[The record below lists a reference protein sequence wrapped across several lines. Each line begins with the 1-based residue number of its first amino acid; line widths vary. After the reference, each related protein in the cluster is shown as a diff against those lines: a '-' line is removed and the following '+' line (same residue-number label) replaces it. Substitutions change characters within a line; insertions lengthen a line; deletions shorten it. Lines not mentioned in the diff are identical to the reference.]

1 MDGGIDDN
9 AVLDSATFYTIAY
22 QNRFDAIIC
31 CKGRTE
37 KIASGMLD
45 QLVFH
50 LPGANDCQSRG
61 PSDSFKLELTR
72 VTEDFSWF
80 TKSTLSRF
88 LCLVCAPESLK
99 SASLIANEISQL
111 EDARNFHLALYAKDL
126 ANLSGDVPIG
136 MPHQILNF
144 DIGNSNERGLT
155 PKVQSD
161 TSSDPTKN
169 ELLRAMDVRLL
180 ALKEELSA
188 SFGRALGSVPST
200 YCISDLTSFCDY
212 FGAAKMRNHLVKY
225 LELRSKEEALSAS
238 ANDFRHKCEKTSEM
252 TSQPASPTDNLRIVR
267 TGVSPAKIAQAE
279 RQISS
284 ESEASD
290 SSDDDKAFT
299 ERSRPLIRAASP
311 RRSASPMRRV
321 QIGRSGS
328 RRPAALTIRS
338 LSYFPPRE
346 KMSYKDADGNSSC
359 DEEPDKLPNR
369 TEASVRRMSVQDA
382 INLFES
388 KQRDQSLNGQNRKS
402 CTEASSSANKSVLR
416 RWSSG
421 MCESRKQEP
430 QVGTS
435 DGGLRSNSD
444 NVPPSV
450 EEKNLYELKPES
462 NTPEA
467 VPNISH
473 IPVAELPAP
482 EERMSSNAVDFPVD
496 LPAQE
501 ADETQEKVTD
511 SSVWTRQKEAELNQM
526 LMKFMET
533 KPSKYRNNTSST
545 IQNHAPSGQK
555 RGTLHR
561 QPKEK
566 IEGKYQTETA
576 RKRTEKEAQSK
587 FTHETPIQ
595 RKTKTVSKAAGA
607 PVSKAVDSLSHTQKL
622 RRNSSPPV
630 LSKKDVSKSVATK
643 KPSPKSVLPVP
654 QTRNSLPSTPSP
666 RTAGTPRSDI
676 SAATV
681 TNSNVPSRHKPQHL
695 PSPTKPSPKIE
706 RTPRPL
712 KSAKVALNEGK
723 IVPKN
728 QEDRKQN
735 SVLSSK
741 SAKSK
746 VLAPSGND
754 AGAVSTKPT
763 VPAKP
768 KLHSKAPKKSSVVPL
783 ESKPFLKKGTAT
795 GPGAGP
801 EAAKAPSDDSS
812 KTNGNLVLDEEKE
825 SAVGANEA
833 ISQPSKDVLVETRND
848 DDDAAKCDNLLDND
862 LNHEKIE
869 TAGPVV
875 EVDDSTIK
883 LAEAHVEE
891 NQPYEV
897 LGISSAAWEETD
909 QERVDESG
917 GTSMPQMAA
926 SDIAPVSSSSSRI
939 RHSLSQMLQAENGEP
954 EMLEWGNAE
963 NPPALVHQK
972 DAPKGL
978 KRLLKFARKTKGE
991 VNLSGWSTPSVFSD
1005 GEEDAEEVKTNS
1017 KRSSDASLRK
1027 ATLQPKGSGKQK
1039 NMLSESYDG
1048 GYPDKRRMD
1057 YPDVPEILPA
1067 QSTQFPSSNS
1077 HKLREGPSNKATR
1090 SFFSL
1095 STFRSSK
1102 TGDPKPR

>member
-126 ANLSGDVPIG
+126 ANLSGD
-136 MPHQILNF
+136 IL
-144 DIGNSNERGLT
+144 ETQMRGLT

-200 YCISDLTSFCDY
+200 
-212 FGAAKMRNHLVKY
+212 NHLVKY

-382 INLFES
+382 INLFEV
-388 KQRDQSLNGQNRKS
+388 NREIK
-402 CTEASSSANKSVLR
+402 ASSSANKSVLR

-430 QVGTS
+430 QVSTS

-444 NVPPSV
+444 NIPPSV

-561 QPKEK
+561 QSKEK

-576 RKRTEKEAQSK
+576 RRRTEKEAQSK

-607 PVSKAVDSLSHTQKL
+607 PVAKAVDSLSHTQKL

-630 LSKKDVSKSVATK
+630 LSKKDVSKSVATR

-723 IVPKN
+723 IVPKS

-801 EAAKAPSDDSS
+801 EAAKAPPSDVSS

-848 DDDAAKCDNLLDND
+848 DYDAAKCDNLLDND

-869 TAGPVV
+869 SAGPVV

-897 LGISSAAWEETD
+897 LGISSAAWVETD

-1027 ATLQPKGSGKQK
+1027 GTLQPKGSGKQK